1 MTVNSIMFTV
11 SKGREGEVGEG
22 GLVNHIYFYTTIFTH
37 VLEVHTVGPETENRF
52 ISGRPSERKLR

>member
-1 MTVNSIMFTV
+1 MFTV